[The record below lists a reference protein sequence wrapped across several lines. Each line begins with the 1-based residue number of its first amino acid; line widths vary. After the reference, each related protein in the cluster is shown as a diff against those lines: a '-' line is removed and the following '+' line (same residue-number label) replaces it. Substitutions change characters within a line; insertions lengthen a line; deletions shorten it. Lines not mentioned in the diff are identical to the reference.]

1 MVFAAKDVLHELP
14 LLVPASTVLFE
25 SRVCLVLNGV
35 ALVEFPPTSMFCRAH
50 SMRYETIGEI
60 FAAKVVVALLEGVEL
75 LRRIC
80 L

>member
-1 MVFAAKDVLHELP
+1 MVFAAKDVLYELP

-25 SRVCLVLNGV
+25 SRVCLVLDGV
-35 ALVEFPPTSMFCRAH
+35 APVEFPPTSVFCRAC